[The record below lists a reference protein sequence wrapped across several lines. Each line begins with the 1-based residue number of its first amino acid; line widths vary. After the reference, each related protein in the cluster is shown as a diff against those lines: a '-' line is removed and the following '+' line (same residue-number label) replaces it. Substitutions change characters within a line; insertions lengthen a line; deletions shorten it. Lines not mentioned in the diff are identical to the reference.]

1 MASKL
6 EEVVAGIQ
14 AIALTA
20 SGVKQAPNSL
30 PSVLDGPPMVI
41 TYPESG
47 VFESNSAGFGT
58 ELHVIAIDLL
68 VSGADYS
75 QVYKLGLSIFGN
87 LFRKLES
94 DPTLGGYVQT
104 FDTLSYTF
112 DRVALI
118 WTIKIN
124 GVKLQ
129 PTW

>member
-1 MASKL
+1 MTSKL
-6 EEVVAGIQ
+6 EDVVAGIQ

-20 SGVKQAPNSL
+20 TGVKQAPNSL
-30 PSVLDGPPMVI
+30 PSILDGPPMVI

-47 VFESNSAGFGT
+47 TFGSNSAGFGT

-104 FDTLSYTF
+104 FETLSYTF
-112 DRVALI
+112 DKVALI
-118 WTIKIN
+118 WTIHIN